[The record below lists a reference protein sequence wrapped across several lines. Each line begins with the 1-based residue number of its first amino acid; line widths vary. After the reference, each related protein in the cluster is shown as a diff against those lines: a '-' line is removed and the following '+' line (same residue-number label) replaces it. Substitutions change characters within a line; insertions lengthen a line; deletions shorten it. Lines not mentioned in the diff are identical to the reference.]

1 MTHREY
7 KLIVKK
13 PIMESAGYTREAI
26 HHNVGDIVTVDQ
38 STFEALKKGSTFE
51 RYTREGIIRF
61 DKHNFENEAQYTTV
75 TIEYGTGRLGQRKS
89 K

>member
-7 KLIVKK
+7 RLIVKK
-13 PIMESAGYTREAI
+13 NIMESAGYDRQAVHYKI
-26 HHNVGDIVTVDQ
+26 GDIVTVDQ
-38 STFEALKKGSTFE
+38 TTFEALKSGSTFE
-51 RYTREGIIRF
+51 RLTREGMIRF
-61 DKHNFENEAQYTTV
+61 DKHNFENEAQYTEV